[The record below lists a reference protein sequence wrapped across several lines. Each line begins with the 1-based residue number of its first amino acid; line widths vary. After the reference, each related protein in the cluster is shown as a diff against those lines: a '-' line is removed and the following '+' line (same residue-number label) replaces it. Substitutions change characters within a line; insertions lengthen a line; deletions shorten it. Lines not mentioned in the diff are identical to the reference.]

1 MINPTI
7 IFFLYLYPFDFK
19 TKPKIIDVI
28 GIGVNKKNNHIFST
42 NSPFAF
48 DTAPTKANAP
58 IIDKREATNKVIDIV
73 LHLFETGGSIIF
85 DGFLYI
91 YE

>member
-1 MINPTI
+1 M
-7 IFFLYLYPFDFK
+7 YPFDFN

-48 DTAPTKANAP
+48 DTAPTKTNAP
-58 IIDKREATNKVIDIV
+58 IIDKRDATNKMIDAV
-73 LHLFETGGSIIF
+73 LHLFEIWGSIIF
-85 DGFLYI
+85 KVFLYI
-91 YE
+91 NE

>member
-1 MINPTI
+1 M
-7 IFFLYLYPFDFK
+7 FFLYLYPFDFK
-19 TKPKIIDVI
+19 TNPKMIDEI

-48 DTAPTKANAP
+48 DTVPTKANAP
-58 IIDKREATNKVIDIV
+58 IIDKREAMNKKSDIV
-73 LHLFETGGSIIF
+73 LHLFEIGGLIALE
-85 DGFLYI
+85 GFLYI

>member
-1 MINPTI
+1 M
-7 IFFLYLYPFDFK
+7 FFLYLYPFDFN
-19 TKPKIIDVI
+19 TKPKIIDEI

-58 IIDKREATNKVIDIV
+58 IIDKREATNKMIDIG
-73 LHLFETGGSIIF
+73 LFFMICVNTKMA
-85 DGFLYI
+85 
-91 YE
+91 